1 MAYCFISDLH
11 LQEERPEVTDAF
23 LSFLDSTAKEAQY
36 LYILG
41 DLFEVWIG
49 DDFKSEL
56 SHLIKEKLLLLKAT
70 STSVFAMHG
79 NRDFL
84 IGERFC
90 EETGI
95 TLLDDPYK
103 LDLFGKATLLM
114 HGDLLCT
121 KDVDYQEF
129 RNMSR
134 NPQWRKE
141 FLNKPIEERERMA
154 EALRLDSK
162 EATNLKKDEIMDV
175 TPEAVEEIMTLHN
188 VELLIHGHT
197 HRPKV
202 HSLEI
207 NEIPAQ
213 RIVLGDWDKSG
224 WYIWMDNKSCE
235 LKELPIA

>member
-11 LQEERPEVTDAF
+11 LQEEKPEVTEAF
-23 LSFLDSTAKEAQY
+23 LSFLDTTAREAQH

-90 EETGI
+90 EDTGI

-129 RNMSR
+129 RNTSR

-141 FLNKPIEERERMA
+141 FLDKPIEERERMA

-202 HSLEI
+202 HSL
-207 NEIPAQ
+207 
-213 RIVLGDWDKSG
+213 
-224 WYIWMDNKSCE
+224 KSCE
-235 LKELPIA
+235 LKEFPIA

>member
-11 LQEERPEVTDAF
+11 LQEERPDITQAF
-23 LSFLDSTAKEAQY
+23 LDFLEETASKAER

-56 SHLIKEKLLLLKAT
+56 SHLIKEKLLLLKAA
-70 STSVFAMHG
+70 STSVFTMHG

-90 EETGI
+90 EDTGV
-95 TLLDDPYK
+95 TLLEDPYK

-213 RIVLGDWDKSG
+213 RIVLGDWDKSA

>member
-11 LQEERPEVTDAF
+11 LQEERPDITQAF
-23 LSFLDSTAKEAQY
+23 LTFLEEIASKAER

-56 SHLIKEKLLLLKAT
+56 SYLIKEKLLLLKAT

-90 EETGI
+90 EDTGV

-103 LDLFGKATLLM
+103 LDLFEKTTLLM

-134 NPQWRKE
+134 NLQWRKE
-141 FLNKPIEERERMA
+141 FLDKPIEERERMA

-175 TPEAVEEIMTLHN
+175 SPEAVEEIMTSNN

-207 NEIPAQ
+207 NETPAQ
-213 RIVLGDWDKSG
+213 RIVLGDWDKSA

>member
-11 LQEERPEVTDAF
+11 LQEEKPEVTEAF
-23 LSFLDSTAKEAQY
+23 LSFLDSTAREAQH

-56 SHLIKEKLLLLKAT
+56 SHLIKEKLLLLKTT

-90 EETGI
+90 EDTGI

-134 NPQWRKE
+134 NQQWRKE
-141 FLNKPIEERERMA
+141 FLDKPIEERERMA
-154 EALRLDSK
+154 ESLRLDSK

-175 TPEAVEEIMTLHN
+175 SPEAVEEIMTLHN

-207 NEIPAQ
+207 NQSPAQ
-213 RIVLGDWDKSG
+213 RIVLGDWDKSA
-224 WYIWMDNKSCE
+224 WYIWMDSKSCE
-235 LKELPIA
+235 LKEFPIA

>member
-11 LQEERPEVTDAF
+11 LQEEKPEVTEAF
-23 LSFLDSTAKEAQY
+23 ISFLDTTAKEAER

-49 DDFKSEL
+49 DDLKTEL
-56 SHLIKEKLLLLKAT
+56 SFIIKEKLSLLRNS

-84 IGERFC
+84 IGEKFC
-90 EETGI
+90 EDTGVA
-95 TLLDDPYK
+95 LLNDPSK
-103 LDLFGKATLLM
+103 LDLFGRSCLLM

-121 KDVDYQEF
+121 EDIDYQEF
-129 RNMSR
+129 RNTSR
-134 NPQWRKE
+134 DPQWRKE
-141 FLNKPIEERERMA
+141 FLDRPIEEREKIA
-154 EALRLDSK
+154 EELRSSSK
-162 EATNLKKDEIMDV
+162 EATSQKKEEIMDV
-175 TPEAVEEIMTLHN
+175 SLETVKEIMTSHN

-207 NEIPAQ
+207 NETPAQ
-213 RIVLGDWDKSG
+213 RIVLGDWDKSA

-235 LKELPIA
+235 LKEFPIA

>member
-11 LQEERPEVTDAF
+11 LQEEKPEVTEAF
-23 LSFLDSTAKEAQY
+23 LSFLDSTAREAQH

-90 EETGI
+90 EDTGI

-188 VELLIHGHT
+188 VCLLYT
-197 HRPKV
+197 
-202 HSLEI
+202 SDAADE
-207 NEIPAQ
+207 
-213 RIVLGDWDKSG
+213 
-224 WYIWMDNKSCE
+224 
-235 LKELPIA
+235 

>member
-11 LQEERPEVTDAF
+11 LQEEKPEVTEAF
-23 LSFLDSTAKEAQY
+23 LSFLDSTAREAQH

-90 EETGI
+90 EDTGI

-188 VELLIHGHT
+188 VELLIPVSYT
-197 HRPKV
+197 H
-202 HSLEI
+202 LT
-207 NEIPAQ
+207 
-213 RIVLGDWDKSG
+213 
-224 WYIWMDNKSCE
+224 
-235 LKELPIA
+235 LPTKA

>member
-11 LQEERPEVTDAF
+11 LQEERPEVTEAF
-23 LSFLDSTAKEAQY
+23 LSFLDSTAREAQH

-90 EETGI
+90 EDTGV

-141 FLNKPIEERERMA
+141 FLDKPIEEREAMA

-202 HSLEI
+202 H
-207 NEIPAQ
+207 
-213 RIVLGDWDKSG
+213 
-224 WYIWMDNKSCE
+224 
-235 LKELPIA
+235 

>member
-11 LQEERPEVTDAF
+11 LQEERPEVTEAF
-23 LSFLDSTAKEAQY
+23 LSFLDSTAREAKH

-84 IGERFC
+84 IGKRFC
-90 EETGI
+90 EDTGI

-213 RIVLGDWDKSG
+213 RIVLGDWDKSA

>member
-11 LQEERPEVTDAF
+11 LQEERPDITQAF
-23 LSFLDSTAKEAQY
+23 LTFLEEIASKAER

-56 SHLIKEKLLLLKAT
+56 SYLIKEKLLLLKAT

-90 EETGI
+90 EDTGV

-103 LDLFGKATLLM
+103 LDLFEKATLLM

-134 NPQWRKE
+134 NLQWRKE
-141 FLNKPIEERERMA
+141 FLDKPIEERERMA

-175 TPEAVEEIMTLHN
+175 SPEAVEEIMTSNN

-207 NEIPAQ
+207 NEIPAK
-213 RIVLGDWDKSG
+213 RIVLGDWDKSA

-235 LKELPIA
+235 LKEFPIA

>member
-11 LQEERPEVTDAF
+11 LQEEKPEVTEAF
-23 LSFLDSTAKEAQY
+23 LSFLDSTAREAQH

-90 EETGI
+90 EDTGI

>member
-11 LQEERPEVTDAF
+11 LQEKKPEVTKAF
-23 LSFLDSTAKEAQY
+23 LSFLDGTAKEAQR

-41 DLFEVWIG
+41 DLFEAWIG
-49 DDFKSEL
+49 DDLKSEL
-56 SHLIKEKLLLLKAT
+56 SYLIKEKLLFLKNS

-84 IGERFC
+84 MGERFC
-90 EETGI
+90 EDTGI

-129 RNMSR
+129 RNTSR

-141 FLNKPIEERERMA
+141 FLDKPIEERERMA

-175 TPEAVEEIMTLHN
+175 TPEAVEEIMTLYD

-213 RIVLGDWDKSG
+213 RIVLGDWDKSA

>member
-1 MAYCFISDLH
+1 
-11 LQEERPEVTDAF
+11 
-23 LSFLDSTAKEAQY
+23 
-36 LYILG
+36 
-41 DLFEVWIG
+41 
-49 DDFKSEL
+49 
-56 SHLIKEKLLLLKAT
+56 
-70 STSVFAMHG
+70 MHG

-90 EETGI
+90 EDTGI

-129 RNMSR
+129 RNTSR

-141 FLNKPIEERERMA
+141 FLDKPIEERERMA

-207 NEIPAQ
+207 NETPAQ
-213 RIVLGDWDKSG
+213 RIVLGDWDKSA

>member
-11 LQEERPEVTDAF
+11 LQEEKPEVTEAF
-23 LSFLDSTAKEAQY
+23 LSFLDSTARKAQH

-56 SHLIKEKLLLLKAT
+56 SHLIKEKLLLLKST

-84 IGERFC
+84 IGETFC
-90 EETGI
+90 EDTGV

-103 LDLFGKATLLM
+103 LDLFGKAALLM

-129 RNMSR
+129 RNTSR
-134 NPQWRKE
+134 NPLWRKE
-141 FLNKPIEERERMA
+141 FLDKPIEERERMA

-175 TPEAVEEIMTLHN
+175 SPEAVEEIMTLHN

-213 RIVLGDWDKSG
+213 RIVLGDWDKSA
-224 WYIWMDNKSCE
+224 WYIWMDNESCE

>member
-11 LQEERPEVTDAF
+11 LQEERPDITQAF
-23 LSFLDSTAKEAQY
+23 LTFLEEIASKAER

-56 SHLIKEKLLLLKAT
+56 SYLIKEKLLLLKAT

-90 EETGI
+90 EDTGV

-103 LDLFGKATLLM
+103 LDLFEKATLLM

-134 NPQWRKE
+134 NLQWRKE
-141 FLNKPIEERERMA
+141 FLDKPIEERERMA

-175 TPEAVEEIMTLHN
+175 SPEAVEEIMTSNN

-207 NEIPAQ
+207 NEIPAK
-213 RIVLGDWDKSG
+213 RIVLGDWDKSA

-235 LKELPIA
+235 LKKFPIA

>member
-11 LQEERPEVTDAF
+11 LQEERPDITQAF
-23 LSFLDSTAKEAQY
+23 LDFLEETASKAER

-56 SHLIKEKLLLLKAT
+56 SHLIKEKLLLLKAA
-70 STSVFAMHG
+70 STSVFTMHG

-90 EETGI
+90 EDTGV
-95 TLLDDPYK
+95 TLLEDPYK

-134 NPQWRKE
+134 NPEWRKE
-141 FLNKPIEERERMA
+141 FLDKPIEERERMA

-175 TPEAVEEIMTLHN
+175 SPEAVEEIMTSHN

-207 NEIPAQ
+207 NGTPAK
-213 RIVLGDWDKSG
+213 RIVLGDWDKSA
-224 WYIWMDNKSCE
+224 WYIWIDNKSCE
-235 LKELPIA
+235 LKKSPIA

>member
-11 LQEERPEVTDAF
+11 LQEDRPDITQAF
-23 LSFLDSTAKEAQY
+23 IGFLDTTAKEAER

-41 DLFEVWIG
+41 DLFEAWIG
-49 DDFKSEL
+49 DDLKTEL
-56 SHLIKEKLLLLKAT
+56 SLIIKEKLSLLNDS
-70 STSVFAMHG
+70 STAIFAMHG

-84 IGERFC
+84 IGEKFC
-90 EETGI
+90 EDTGI
-95 TLLDDPYK
+95 TLLDDPCK
-103 LDLFGKATLLM
+103 LELFGKATLLM

-129 RNMSR
+129 RNTSR

-141 FLNKPIEERERMA
+141 FLDKPIEERERMA

-207 NEIPAQ
+207 NETPAQ
-213 RIVLGDWDKSG
+213 RIVLGDWDKSA

-235 LKELPIA
+235 LKEFPIA

>member
-11 LQEERPEVTDAF
+11 LQEEKPKVTKAF
-23 LSFLDSTAKEAQY
+23 LSFLDTTAREAQH

-56 SHLIKEKLLLLKAT
+56 SHLIKEKLLLLKGT

-90 EETGI
+90 EDTGV
-95 TLLDDPYK
+95 TLLDDPCK
-103 LDLFGKATLLM
+103 LDLFGRATLLM

-129 RNMSR
+129 RNTSR
-134 NPQWRKE
+134 KPQWRKE
-141 FLNKPIEERERMA
+141 FLDKSIEEREKMA

-162 EATNLKKDEIMDV
+162 EATNLKKEEIMDV
-175 TPEAVEEIMTLHN
+175 SPEAVEEVMTSHN
-188 VELLIHGHT
+188 AELLIHGHT

-202 HSLEI
+202 HSLKI
-207 NEIPAQ
+207 NGTPAQ
-213 RIVLGDWDKSG
+213 RIVLGDWDKSA
-224 WYIWMDNKSCE
+224 WYIWMDDGTCE
-235 LKELPIA
+235 LKEFPIA

>member
-11 LQEERPEVTDAF
+11 LQEDRPDITQAF
-23 LSFLDSTAKEAQY
+23 IGFLDTTAKEAER

-41 DLFEVWIG
+41 DLFEAWIG
-49 DDFKSEL
+49 DDLKTEL
-56 SHLIKEKLLLLKAT
+56 SLIIKEKLSLLNDS
-70 STSVFAMHG
+70 STAIFAMHG

-84 IGERFC
+84 IGEKFC
-90 EETGI
+90 EDTGI
-95 TLLDDPYK
+95 TLLDDPCK
-103 LDLFGKATLLM
+103 LELFGKATLLM

-129 RNMSR
+129 RNTSR

-141 FLNKPIEERERMA
+141 FLDKPIEERERMA

-213 RIVLGDWDKSG
+213 RIVLGDWDKSA

>member
-90 EETGI
+90 EDTGV
-95 TLLDDPYK
+95 TLLEDPYK

-129 RNMSR
+129 RNTFEDSETMR
-134 NPQWRKE
+134 DFMRIVP
-141 FLNKPIEERERMA
+141 LAIVLIEEIGFVGGLE
-154 EALRLDSK
+154 LSK
-162 EATNLKKDEIMDV
+162 KL
-175 TPEAVEEIMTLHN
+175 
-188 VELLIHGHT
+188 
-197 HRPKV
+197 
-202 HSLEI
+202 
-207 NEIPAQ
+207 Q
-213 RIVLGDWDKSG
+213 
-224 WYIWMDNKSCE
+224 
-235 LKELPIA
+235 

>member
-11 LQEERPEVTDAF
+11 LQEERPEVTEAF
-23 LSFLDSTAKEAQY
+23 LSFLESTAKEAEY

-90 EETGI
+90 EDTGV

-197 HRPKV
+197 QSPKV
-202 HSLEI
+202 HSLDI
-207 NEIPAQ
+207 NEISAQ
-213 RIVLGDWDKSG
+213 RIVLGDWDKSA
-224 WYIWMDNKSCE
+224 WYIWMDNKFCE